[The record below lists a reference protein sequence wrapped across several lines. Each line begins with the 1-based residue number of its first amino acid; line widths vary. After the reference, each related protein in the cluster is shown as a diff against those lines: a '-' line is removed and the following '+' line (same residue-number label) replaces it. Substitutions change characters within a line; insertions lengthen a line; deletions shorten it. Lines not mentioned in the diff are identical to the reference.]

1 MGVYTR
7 AQLGE
12 SFPCTDLKF
21 KFINNWFAGDCACI
35 ATNVVFCLMGRV
47 WLVSLGNDYGT
58 IL

>member
-47 WLVSLGNDYGT
+47 
-58 IL
+58 